1 MSLLALGALL
11 EERHPYEIVDG
22 NLVADPLAELSARIL
37 GDGRGVLLGVT
48 VMPGPQLERA
58 APLCRELKW
67 RHPRLTVVWG
77 GYFPT
82 QHWDVCLRSGYVDFV
97 VRGHGERAFAA
108 LADALAAGEVPG
120 EIPGLARRDGG
131 SGGDPDAGPDG
142 GVVAPLPSP
151 QELPDFPYHR
161 VELERYVRAT
171 FLGRRTLAHHS
182 SYGCPFKCNFCAVV
196 NLVDGGWKAQSAER
210 AAAVARRL
218 HDEHGA
224 DAIELYDNNFFVH
237 EARTAEFAE
246 RIAGLGVGWWGES
259 RIDTLLRYSEETWE
273 AMAGSGLRM
282 VFLGAESG
290 SDETLARMNKGGTA
304 KVADTLAI
312 VEQAARFGIV
322 PELSFVLG
330 NPPDPEADAESTI
343 RFVRR
348 VKEIN
353 PHAEII
359 LYLYTPVPLAGTLYE
374 EAKQQGFRFPESL
387 EEWVS
392 PQWLDF
398 AQRRSASLPWLE
410 DPLRRRMLE
419 FERVLNGYYPT
430 STDQRLRGLRRA
442 ALRALAGWRYRLG
455 FYRWPLEL
463 ELMQRLIAYQRP
475 ETSGF

>member
-1 MSLLALGALL
+1 VSALRVVLFNPQSSASAKPILPMSLLALGALL

-108 LADALAAGEVPG
+108 LADALAAGEEPG
-120 EIPGLARRDGG
+120 EIPGLARRDDG

-210 AAAVARRL
+210 AGSTTSTAPTRSSSTTTTSSSTRRAPPSSPSASRVSASA
-218 HDEHGA
+218 GGGSRA
-224 DAIELYDNNFFVH
+224 STRCCATRRRPGRRWRAPACAWCSSAPSR
-237 EARTAEFAE
+237 ART
-246 RIAGLGVGWWGES
+246 R
-259 RIDTLLRYSEETWE
+259 
-273 AMAGSGLRM
+273 
-282 VFLGAESG
+282 
-290 SDETLARMNKGGTA
+290 
-304 KVADTLAI
+304 
-312 VEQAARFGIV
+312 
-322 PELSFVLG
+322 
-330 NPPDPEADAESTI
+330 
-343 RFVRR
+343 
-348 VKEIN
+348 
-353 PHAEII
+353 
-359 LYLYTPVPLAGTLYE
+359 
-374 EAKQQGFRFPESL
+374 
-387 EEWVS
+387 
-392 PQWLDF
+392 
-398 AQRRSASLPWLE
+398 PW
-410 DPLRRRMLE
+410 P
-419 FERVLNGYYPT
+419 
-430 STDQRLRGLRRA
+430 A
-442 ALRALAGWRYRLG
+442 
-455 FYRWPLEL
+455 
-463 ELMQRLIAYQRP
+463 
-475 ETSGF
+475 